1 MQPVTVNNYLNYM
14 EEIEKLPS
22 YEKAELGIK
31 INNINNFFELT
42 ETHYNLIQRIAEKGY
57 VFHDP
62 SDYPHNDIHG
72 IFIYSDIIHT
82 LIKAGIVEQII
93 FKDVVQ
99 YILSDLGN
107 TVYVF
112 HFKKNPLNPFQVF
125 SFIFNIDRFVEKVL
139 NLNTT
144 KDIEIILKHDHNKEI
159 YFILK
164 KATKIALML
173 EGIIHL
179 DVDNVPKLILA
190 SNLEEYKVFTQ
201 KISNITTRKILLIVQ
216 AMKNA
221 DTKNSLSNTCPP
233 EIWHQLEKKNLSGAL
248 SDNEYKYI
256 AKQLTTKP
264 IGTML
269 PNLLEYITLL
279 L

>member
-22 YEKAELGIK
+22 CEKAELDIK

-42 ETHYNLIQRIAEKGY
+42 ETHYNLIREIAVKGY
-57 VFHDP
+57 VYHDP

-72 IFIYSDIIHT
+72 IFINGNIRDT

-112 HFKKNPLNPFQVF
+112 RFKKNPLNPFQVF

-173 EGIIHL
+173 EGIINL
-179 DVDNVPKLILA
+179 DADNVPKLILP

-233 EIWHQLEKKNLSGAL
+233 EIYNQLEKKNLSGAL
-248 SDNEYKYI
+248 PDNEYKYI
-256 AKQLTTKP
+256 AKQLTIKP